1 VDLPPAIAPPPALI
15 GTVRSFRAVTPR
27 ARLLRVDLGGQT
39 FRFRAGQ
46 AASIGRPDQPLRKP
60 YSIAS
65 SPSDLA
71 RTGTLDFLVGLEPD
85 GEPGS
90 HLAGVGRGAP
100 IELQGP
106 FGGFR
111 LPPVEDR
118 AVLFIAGGT
127 GIAPLRS
134 MLHDLLDCGAPPPIA
149 LVYSARAAEE
159 MAFVPELRT
168 LSARGALDLTLT
180 LTGRPPADW
189 RGSHGRVSRAM
200 LARHVT
206 PPRRTVC
213 AVCGPPAFVDHVVR
227 ALDELGVERDRIVTE
242 RY

>member
-1 VDLPPAIAPPPALI
+1 VSPPTLT
-15 GTVRSFRAVTPR
+15 GTARSFQAVSAR
-27 ARLLRVDLGGQT
+27 ARLLRVDVGGQP

-46 AASIGRPDQPLRKP
+46 AAWIGRHGQPLKKP

-71 RTGTLDFLVGLEPD
+71 RTGMLEFLVGLEPD
-85 GEPGS
+85 GEPGE
-90 HLAGVGRGAP
+90 V
-100 IELQGP
+100 QGP

-111 LPPVEDR
+111 LPPVEGR
-118 AVLFIAGGT
+118 PVLFVAGGT

-134 MLHDLLDCGAPPPIA
+134 MLHDLLGRADPPPIA
-149 LVYSARAAEE
+149 LVYSARTAEE
-159 MAFVPELRT
+159 MAFVPELRR
-168 LSARGALDLTLT
+168 LAAEGALDLTLT

-189 RGSHGRVSRAM
+189 SGSRGRVSRAA

-206 PPRRTVC
+206 PGRTVC

-227 ALDELGVERDRIVTE
+227 TLDELGVARDRIATE